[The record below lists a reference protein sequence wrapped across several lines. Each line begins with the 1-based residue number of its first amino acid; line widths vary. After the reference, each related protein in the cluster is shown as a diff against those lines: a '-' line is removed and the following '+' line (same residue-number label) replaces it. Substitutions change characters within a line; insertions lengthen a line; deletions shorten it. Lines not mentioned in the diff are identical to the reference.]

1 MLLLGKI
8 ALGMGATLAMTT
20 AYVFH
25 EGVIRVDVDE
35 NRPGG
40 EHVHFWVPATSIS
53 AGMRLARFVPQHPL
67 DQAGRE
73 VRPYL
78 PMLRKLPK
86 ELKKYPNA
94 EFVDVESDT
103 DHVRVAT
110 VNGKIQ
116 IDANQDESK
125 VHLSVPIETLG
136 DVVDRLED
144 AARSWDEGPD
154 KSGWRDK
161 HKWRAA
167 SSQPII

>member
-40 EHVHFWVPATSIS
+40 QHVHFWLPATSVS

-78 PMLRKLPK
+78 PMLRKLSK

-94 EFVDVESDT
+94 EFVDVESET

-116 IDANQDESK
+116 IDATQEESK

-144 AARSWDEGPD
+144 AAQGSWDEGPD
-154 KSGWRDK
+154 KSEDK
-161 HKWRAA
+161 HKWRGA
-167 SSQPII
+167 SSQPTV